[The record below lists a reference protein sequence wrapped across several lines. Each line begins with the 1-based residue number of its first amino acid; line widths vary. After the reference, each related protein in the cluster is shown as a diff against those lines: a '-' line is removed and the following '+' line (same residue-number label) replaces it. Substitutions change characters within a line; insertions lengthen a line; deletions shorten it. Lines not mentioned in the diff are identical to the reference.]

1 MNVMERF
8 RRSFSFNWGVGTIEF
23 GPGKAA
29 EIGKLVK
36 GTGSKKVLVVTDKG
50 LVEAGILPMV
60 TSHLDEADIDYT
72 VFDEIEPNP
81 IDTTADKGGKIA
93 RDTKADVII
102 GVGGGSA
109 IDSAKAISLL
119 ATNPG
124 SIRDYQ
130 IKSEED
136 FYNVKKHPLT
146 LFTVPTT
153 SGTGTE
159 GNFWSIITNTDNW
172 SKMAIGGPPVYPGGP
187 CIAAKVAIDD
197 PLLNVSLPPYQT
209 ATTGLDAFAHHYD
222 AYTANVANPISDAL
236 SEYSIGLIRDYLPI
250 AHSNGKDIEARTM
263 MMLASCLGG
272 ISFANSDCS
281 GVHCLGEALGGMYGN
296 PPRPVIPHGLCC
308 ALFLPW
314 VMEYNAMTDPVKH
327 AKVAELLGIDTSDMS
342 LIEAAYACVDG
353 IKALIRAL
361 GLPTSLKTCGVAEK
375 DLNAIAERAM
385 WNVSLGSN
393 PRPLN
398 KEVFQEILGKAYDG
412 WCNV

>member
-8 RRSFSFNWGVGTIEF
+8 QRSFTFNWGVGTIEF
-23 GPGKAA
+23 GTGKIA
-29 EIGKLVK
+29 ELGNIVK
-36 GTGSKKVLVVTDKG
+36 GMNVNKALVITDKG
-50 LVEAGILPMV
+50 LTETGILEKITAPLNQ
-60 TSHLDEADIDYT
+60 SEIDHT
-72 VFDEIEPNP
+72 VFDEVEPNP
-81 IDTTADKGGKIA
+81 IDTTAEKGGALA
-93 RDTKADVII
+93 REIQADVII

-109 IDSAKAISLL
+109 IDSAKAISVL

-136 FYNVKKHPLT
+136 FENLKIHPTPLI
-146 LFTVPTT
+146 TVPTT

-172 SKMAIGGPPVYPGGP
+172 SKMAIGGPPCFPGGP

-197 PLLNVSLPPYQT
+197 PLLTVSLPSFQT

-222 AYTANVANPISDAL
+222 GYTANVANPISDAL
-236 SEYSIGLIRDYLPI
+236 SEYSIQLIRDYLPI
-250 AHSNGKDIEARTM
+250 AYANGTDIQAREM

-308 ALFLPW
+308 ALFMPW
-314 VMEYNAMTDPVKH
+314 MMEYNAMTDPVKH
-327 AKVAELLGIDTSDMS
+327 ANVARLLGENTQGLS
-342 LIEAAYACVDG
+342 LIEAAKKSVDG
-353 IKALIRAL
+353 IKRLIQTVE
-361 GLPTSLKTCGVAEK
+361 LPTSLAACGVEEK
-375 DLNAIAERAM
+375 DLAAIAERAV
-385 WNVSLGSN
+385 WNVSMASN

-398 KEVFQEILGKAYDG
+398 YDVFLDILKKAYRG
-412 WCNV
+412 W

>member
-8 RRSFSFNWGVGTIEF
+8 QRSFAFNWGVGTIEF
-23 GPGKAA
+23 GAGKIA
-29 EIGKLVK
+29 ELGNIVK
-36 GTGSKKVLVVTDKG
+36 GMKANKALVVTDKG
-50 LVEAGILPMV
+50 LTETGILEKITAPL
-60 TSHLDEADIDYT
+60 SQSEIDHT
-72 VFDEIEPNP
+72 VFDEVEPNP
-81 IDTTADKGGKIA
+81 IDTTAEKGGALA
-93 RDTKADVII
+93 REMQADVIV

-109 IDSAKAISLL
+109 IDSAKAISVL

-136 FYNVKKHPLT
+136 FENLKIHPKPLI
-146 LFTVPTT
+146 TVPTT

-172 SKMAIGGPPVYPGGP
+172 SKMAIGGPPCFPGGP
-187 CIAAKVAIDD
+187 CIAAKVAVDD
-197 PLLNVSLPPYQT
+197 PLLTVSLPAFQT

-222 AYTANVANPISDAL
+222 GYTANVANPISDAL
-236 SEYSIGLIRDYLPI
+236 SEYSIQLIRDYLPI
-250 AHSNGKDIEARTM
+250 AYANGTDVQAREM

-308 ALFLPW
+308 ALFMPW
-314 VMEYNAMTDPVKH
+314 MMEYNAMTDPVKH
-327 AKVAELLGIDTSDMS
+327 ANIARLLGVNTQGLS
-342 LIEAAYACVDG
+342 LIEAAKKSVDG
-353 IKALIRAL
+353 IKRLIQTVEI
-361 GLPTSLKTCGVAEK
+361 PTSLKACGVEEK
-375 DLNAIAERAM
+375 DLAAIAERAV
-385 WNVSLGSN
+385 WNVSLEAN

-398 KEVFQEILGKAYDG
+398 YDVFLDILKKAYQG
-412 WCNV
+412 W

>member
-8 RRSFSFNWGVGTIEF
+8 QKSFTFNWGVGTIEF
-23 GPGKAA
+23 GSGK
-29 EIGKLVK
+29 ITKLGNIVK
-36 GTGSKKVLVVTDKG
+36 EMKANKTLIVTDKG
-50 LVEAGILPMV
+50 LVKAGILEKI
-60 TSHLDEADIDYT
+60 TTTLDEAQIDFT
-72 VFDEIEPNP
+72 VFDEVEPNP
-81 IDTTADKGGKIA
+81 IDTIVENGGALAKDI
-93 RDTKADVII
+93 KAEVII

-109 IDSAKAISLL
+109 IDSSKAISIL

-130 IKSEED
+130 IKTEED
-136 FYNVKKHPLT
+136 LENIKIHPTPLI
-146 LFTVPTT
+146 TVPTT

-172 SKMAIGGPPVYPGGP
+172 SKMAIGGPPCYPGGP

-197 PLLNVSLPPYQT
+197 PLLTVSLPAFQT
-209 ATTGLDAFAHHYD
+209 ATTGIDAFAHHYD
-222 AYTANVANPISDAL
+222 GYTANVANPISDAL
-236 SEYSIGLIRDYLPI
+236 SEYSIQLIRDYLPI
-250 AHSNGKDIEARTM
+250 AFTNGTDVQAREM

-314 VMEYNAMTDPVKH
+314 MMEYNAMTDPVKH
-327 AKVAELLGIDTSDMS
+327 ANVARLLGENTEGLS
-342 LIEAAYACVDG
+342 LIEAAIKSVDG
-353 IKALIRAL
+353 IKRLIKTVE
-361 GLPTSLKTCGVAEK
+361 LPTSLKACGVEEK
-375 DLNAIAERAM
+375 DIDAIAERAV
-385 WNVSLGSN
+385 WNVSLESN

-398 KEVFQEILGKAYDG
+398 HDVFLDILKKAYQG
-412 WCNV
+412 W

>member
-8 RRSFSFNWGVGTIEF
+8 RRTFSFNWGVGTIEF
-23 GPGKAA
+23 GPGKIA
-29 EIGKLVK
+29 EVGNLVK
-36 GTGSKKVLVVTDKG
+36 SRGAKKVLVVTDKG
-50 LVEAGILPMV
+50 LIDAGVLPKV
-60 TSHLDEADIDYT
+60 TAPLDTAGIDYT
-72 VFDEIEPNP
+72 VFGEIEPNP
-81 IDTTADKGGKIA
+81 IDKTADKGGKLA
-93 RDTKADVII
+93 RDIKADVVI

-119 ATNPG
+119 ATNSG

-130 IKSEED
+130 IQSEED
-136 FYNVKKHPLT
+136 FYKLKNHPLP

-197 PLLNVSLPPYQT
+197 PLLNVTLPPFQT

-222 AYTANVANPISDAL
+222 AYTANVSNPISDAL
-236 SEYSIGLIRDYLPI
+236 SEYSIGLIRDNLPI
-250 AHSNGKDIEARTM
+250 AYANGQDVEARTM

-281 GVHCLGEALGGMYGN
+281 GVHCLAEALGGMYGN

-308 ALFLPW
+308 SLFLPW
-314 VMEYNAMTDPVKH
+314 MMEYNALTDPVKH
-327 AKVAELLGIDTSDMS
+327 ARVAEMLGVDTSNLS
-342 LIEAAYACVDG
+342 LIEAAYASVDG
-353 IKALIRAL
+353 VKMLIKAVN
-361 GLPTSLKTCGVAEK
+361 LPTSLKDCGVEEK
-375 DLNAIAERAM
+375 DLEAIAERAV
-385 WNVSLGSN
+385 WNVSLASN

-398 KEVFQEILGKAYDG
+398 MDVFIDLLKKAYQG
-412 WCNV
+412 W